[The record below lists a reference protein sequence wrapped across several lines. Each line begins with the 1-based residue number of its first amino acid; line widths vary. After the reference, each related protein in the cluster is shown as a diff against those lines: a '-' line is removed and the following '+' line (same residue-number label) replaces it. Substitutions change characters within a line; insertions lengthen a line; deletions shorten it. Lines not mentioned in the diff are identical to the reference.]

1 MSTLKQ
7 FTDRAE
13 VYGLTISD
21 SDGDGVNDS
30 LSVTTTNGGVDN
42 ISSTQFAA
50 FTNTIYATTGF
61 VFSINASGE
70 LIATV

>member
-13 VYGLTISD
+13 VYGLTKSD
-21 SDGDGVNDS
+21 SDGDGINDS

-42 ISSTQFAA
+42 ISSVT
-50 FTNTIYATTGF
+50 TCSNT
-61 VFSINASGE
+61 SICNNR
-70 LIATV
+70 ICV

>member
-13 VYGLTISD
+13 VYGLTITD
-21 SDGDGVNDS
+21 SDGDGINDS

-50 FTNTIYATTGF
+50 FTNTVYATTGF